1 MQEYIFQGHI
11 SKLSKTEAKRTT
23 STKNYLSHHADKN
36 INKPDKVRIFFDAGA
51 KIQ

>member
-1 MQEYIFQGHI
+1 MQEYIFQGHT

-23 STKNYLSHHADKN
+23 STENYLSRHEDKN
-36 INKPDKVRIFFDAGA
+36 INKPDKIRIVFDASA